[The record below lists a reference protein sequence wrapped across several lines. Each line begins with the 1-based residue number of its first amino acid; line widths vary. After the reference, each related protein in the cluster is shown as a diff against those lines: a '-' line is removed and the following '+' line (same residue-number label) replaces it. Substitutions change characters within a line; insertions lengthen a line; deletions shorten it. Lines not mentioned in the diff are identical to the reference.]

1 MGHQTFQFLKRNVCQ
16 VGRGD
21 EFFLPP
27 APRSNRQVA
36 FPYFTTLRIFLTLF
50 GLIN

>member
-27 APRSNRQVA
+27 RPPPPAQIGKLPSHISRLYV
-36 FPYFTTLRIFLTLF
+36 YF
-50 GLIN
+50 